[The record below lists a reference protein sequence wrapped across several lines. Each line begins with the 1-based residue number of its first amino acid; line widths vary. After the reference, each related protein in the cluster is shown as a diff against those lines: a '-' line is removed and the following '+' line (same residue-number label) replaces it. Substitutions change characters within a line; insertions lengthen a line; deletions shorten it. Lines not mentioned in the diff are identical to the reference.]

1 MAGRRH
7 DLWDDDEF
15 ETSDS
20 AGTNAPEVPA
30 AATGAGAADQETH
43 SSEPENVEHE
53 SADTQTT
60 GAAAAS
66 SSTGTA
72 ASPADKRDQPESRS
86 GRHGR
91 RGRFPG
97 WAVLVAIALV
107 LLLCIGGAFAA
118 LGGGDDDTSCGG
130 DPITVAATPE
140 IAEPLEE
147 ALGKVEEDDSCADF
161 DVSAASS
168 SSAASDINDGEAP
181 DVWIPDSSTWIDAI
195 DSSETDGQWLEGQS
209 IATSP
214 IALATGP
221 ESKGGTSEVSSWTQL
236 LNEEGALTM
245 ADPDVDTASR
255 LAFHASR
262 VDQPGR
268 IGLQTGKRLIFMSR
282 FAAPSLNKLFD
293 DYESD
298 PSKTSPFPASE
309 QRIASFNDDDP
320 SQEPLEAVFPDKGT
334 LSLDYPWITNP
345 ELSGDVLKAADR
357 ARTELGT
364 LEIRDSLAEAGFR
377 DASGQGGPD
386 IDGESAPEVTE
397 LEPPDRDDRVAA
409 VEQWEVMRTDMRML
423 AVIDASGSMK
433 WDSPTPGES
442 RWDVTKGSLLKGV
455 EILPAGSQVGGWMFS
470 VKEGSDT
477 THRELA
483 PVQPLNSTVG
493 SGDHRDRLKRLV
505 QGGDKHLGGDTPLYD
520 AVWDAHQK
528 MVEDYDPD
536 YVNSIVVF
544 TDGENDNPN
553 GGLTLKQLLNKLDDS
568 YDSKRPVR
576 IITIGMGEADADAL
590 QEISDE
596 TGGTSYI
603 AETPDDIERVFVQSL
618 LARGAG

>member
-15 ETSDS
+15 ETTGSS
-20 AGTNAPEVPA
+20 NSSVPEPA
-30 AATGAGAADQETH
+30 ADTEAETSGAAT
-43 SSEPENVEHE
+43 
-53 SADTQTT
+53 
-60 GAAAAS
+60 
-66 SSTGTA
+66 
-72 ASPADKRDQPESRS
+72 SRS
-86 GRHGR
+86 DGPDHPATPRTRSSRHGR
-91 RGRFPG
+91 EGRFPG
-97 WAVLVAIALV
+97 WAVIVAAVLV
-107 LLLCIGGAFAA
+107 LLLCVGGAFAA
-118 LGGGDDDTSCGG
+118 LGGGDDDSACGG
-130 DPITVAATPE
+130 DPIAVAATPE

-147 ALGKVEEDDSCADF
+147 ALSKVEEEDSCATF
-161 DVSAASS
+161 DVSSASS
-168 SSAASDINDGEAP
+168 ASAAADINDGKAP
-181 DVWIPDSSTWIDAI
+181 DVWIPDSSTWVDAI
-195 DSSETDGQWLEGQS
+195 DSSETSGQWLEGQS

-214 IALATGP
+214 VALATGP
-221 ESKGGTSEVSSWTQL
+221 DSKGASSEVPSWTEL
-236 LNEEGALTM
+236 INEEGALTM
-245 ADPDVDTASR
+245 ADPDGDTASR

-282 FAAPSLNKLFD
+282 FAAPSVNKLFD

-309 QRIASFNDDDP
+309 QRIASFNEDDP

-377 DASGQGGPD
+377 DANGEGGPE
-386 IDGESAPEVTE
+386 IGGESAPEITE
-397 LEPPDRDDRVAA
+397 LEAPDRDERVAA

-433 WDSPTPGES
+433 WDSPTEGES

-455 EILPAGSQVGGWMFS
+455 EMLPAGSQVGGWMFS
-470 VKEGSDT
+470 VEEGSDT
-477 THRELA
+477 NHEELA
-483 PVQPLNSTVG
+483 PVRPLNSSAG
-493 SGDHRDRLKRLV
+493 SGDHRDRLKTLIED
-505 QGGDKHLGGDTPLYD
+505 GDDRLGGDTPLYD

-553 GGLTLKQLLNKLDDS
+553 GGLTLNQLLKKLDDS
-568 YDSKRPVR
+568 YDAKRPVR
-576 IITIGMGEADADAL
+576 VITIGMGEADADAL
-590 QEISDE
+590 QQISDE

-618 LARGAG
+618 LARGQG